1 MVGDEVM
8 RLSVFALVLMTGTAP
23 AFADVSIDLTS
34 VRTDAGE
41 TYYIV
46 EDEQDRGDLQAGRLL
61 VLIEAFKEN
70 VGKSYTMEVFHSSSE
85 KERDGVEAYF
95 DIGQE
100 GKQYVQVEL
109 PAALAIG
116 AEWWLDIKGD
126 EPLPALKAVRFREL
140 TGEPTEEA
148 NPPQTTSAP
157 AEVVVQS
164 GKTVVLPAPYYTV
177 PARRVVRLPG
187 ARIAAISPAVLRY
200 RQAHPVLRGPRAR
213 VLHPAHPGPKPPVA
227 RNKAHSKPAVVN
239 RHPAPAAARAG
250 RAGASGRHRG
260 R

>member
-1 MVGDEVM
+1 M
-8 RLSVFALVLMTGTAP
+8 RLSVFALVLAAGTAP
-23 AFADVSIDLTS
+23 ALADVSIDLTP

-41 TYYIV
+41 TYYVV
-46 EDEQDRGDLQAGRLL
+46 EDEQNRGDSRAGRLL
-61 VLIEAFKEN
+61 VLIEASKEN

-85 KERDGVEAYF
+85 KESDGVEAYF

-126 EPLPALKAVRFREL
+126 EPLPALEAVRFREL
-140 TGEPTEEA
+140 ADAAVEEA
-148 NPPQTTSAP
+148 KTPQTTSAP

-164 GKTVVLPAPYYTV
+164 GKTVVLPAPYCTV
-177 PARRVVRLPG
+177 PARRVVRLPE
-187 ARIAAISPAVLRY
+187 ARIVAMSPTVLRY

-213 VLHPAHPGPKPPVA
+213 VLHPAHPGPKPPAA
-227 RNKAHSKPAVVN
+227 RNNARPKPAVVH
-239 RHPAPAAARAG
+239 RQPAPAAARAS